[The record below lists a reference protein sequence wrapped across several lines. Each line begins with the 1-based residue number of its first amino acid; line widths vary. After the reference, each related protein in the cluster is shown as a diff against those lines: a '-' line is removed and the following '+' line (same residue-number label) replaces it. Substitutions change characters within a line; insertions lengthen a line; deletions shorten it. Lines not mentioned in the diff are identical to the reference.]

1 MPLIKNG
8 SVIQQALTNSELG
21 KSYNAGLPNITGS
34 ISPINSGNGGSATGA
49 FNAEKGKVAAST
61 GSGNYYYSYNF
72 DASSSNPSYGNSL
85 TVTPESLTTLLLIKY

>member
-1 MPLIKNG
+1 M
-8 SVIQQALTNSELG
+8 S
-21 KSYNAGLPNITGS
+21 AGLPNITGS

-49 FNAEKGKVAAST
+49 FNAEKGKAAAST

-85 TVTPESLTTLLLIKY
+85 TVTPESLTTLILIKY